1 VSQLTGARAGQ
12 EKVITAADIEHQI
25 GGITGETSDNARQ
38 VSQPALVAGTAIL
51 VGFVICVFVIGKRL
65 GKKQRTIVEVVRI

>member
-1 VSQLTGARAGQ
+1 MTQLTGARGEQ

-25 GGITGETSDNARQ
+25 GGITGETSDAARQ
-38 VSQPALVAGTAIL
+38 VTQPALVAGTIIA
-51 VGFVICVFVIGKRL
+51 VSFVVCIFVIGKRL

>member
-1 VSQLTGARAGQ
+1 VTQSTGARVKQ
-12 EKVITAADIEHQI
+12 EKVITPADIEHQI
-25 GGITGETSDNARQ
+25 GGITGETSDTTRE
-38 VSQPALVAGTAIL
+38 VTQPALVAGTAIL